1 VAYADIITLTLSLR
15 DRGRGEVEERT
26 INSYF
31 SSGIV
36 KGKANVAISFIYVY
50 DFF

>member
-1 VAYADIITLTLSLR
+1 MLTLSPSPSPFEIE
-15 DRGRGEVEERT
+15 GEERLRRHFLDL
-26 INSYF
+26 N
-31 SSGIV
+31 SGIV